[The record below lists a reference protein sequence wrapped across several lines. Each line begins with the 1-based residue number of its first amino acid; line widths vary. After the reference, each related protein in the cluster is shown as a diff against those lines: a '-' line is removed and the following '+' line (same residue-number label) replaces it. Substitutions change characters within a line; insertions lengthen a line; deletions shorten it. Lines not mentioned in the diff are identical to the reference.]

1 MSIRYVSSVALVT
14 PEPRPGPDAPG
25 RLSRNS
31 ASPRIHVQKEEQ
43 LMSRHEGSSV
53 VVTGGASG
61 IGREIARRFIAEG
74 ARVVVADID
83 EVRAKSVS
91 DELGDRSRVAH
102 CDVTDPASVESA
114 IALALREFGGLD
126 VMVNNAGVCTLGP
139 LHLMSD
145 ADFDQMI
152 SINLKGAFHG
162 IRAAV
167 AHLASGGSIVN
178 IASTAGLNGAPL
190 LGGYGAT
197 KAGIVNMTKTAAAE
211 LRPMGIRVNCVCPA
225 LVETPFSDA
234 LISGFEAATGAS
246 AQTYFTEKQGRIGH
260 PGDIAG
266 VVLHLASHEADWVT
280 GIAYA
285 VDGGLMAASI

>member
-1 MSIRYVSSVALVT
+1 M
-14 PEPRPGPDAPG
+14 
-25 RLSRNS
+25 
-31 ASPRIHVQKEEQ
+31 
-43 LMSRHEGSSV
+43 

-61 IGREIARRFIAEG
+61 IGREIARSFIAAG
-74 ARVVVADID
+74 AHVVVADID
-83 EVRAKSVS
+83 EVRAKIVAE
-91 DELGDRSRVAH
+91 ELGDRSRAVS
-102 CDVTDPASVESA
+102 CDVSDPASVEGA
-114 IALALREFGGLD
+114 IAVAVQEFGGLD
-126 VMVNNAGVCTLGP
+126 VIVNNAGVCALGP
-139 LHLMSD
+139 LHLLSD
-145 ADFDQMI
+145 ADFDRMI
-152 SINLKGAFHG
+152 SVNLKGAFHG

-167 AHLASGGSIVN
+167 PHMSSGGSIVN

-197 KAGIVNMTKTAAAE
+197 KAGIVNLTKTAAAE

-246 AQTYFTEKQGRIGH
+246 AQTYFTEKQGRIGK
-260 PGDIAG
+260 PEDIAG
-266 VVLHLASHEADWVT
+266 VVLHLASDEADWVT